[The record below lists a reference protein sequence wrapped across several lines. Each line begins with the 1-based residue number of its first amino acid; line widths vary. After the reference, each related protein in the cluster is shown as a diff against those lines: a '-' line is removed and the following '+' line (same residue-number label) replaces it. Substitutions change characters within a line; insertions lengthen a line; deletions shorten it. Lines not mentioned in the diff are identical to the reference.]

1 MRMRIL
7 IPVLWVC
14 GAIQLADVAANA
26 VLAFK
31 VRPRRELSGVPPLVR
46 QIFFSHWFYL
56 MLVLVIF
63 SCCCFFFAPELA
75 GGSPLGRFLSGALGL
90 FWLLRV
96 PSQLFYFDADF
107 RRQNRLA
114 DIAFVVSSAF
124 LAVAFGFAALGGA
137 R

>member
-1 MRMRIL
+1 MRIL
-7 IPVLWVC
+7 IPVLWLC
-14 GAIQLADVAANA
+14 GAIQLADVVANV
-26 VLAFK
+26 VLAIK
-31 VRPRRELSGVPPLVR
+31 IRPRQKLSGVPPLVR

-75 GGSPLGRFLSGALGL
+75 GGSLLGRFLSGALGL

-107 RRQNRLA
+107 RRQHRLA

-124 LAVAFGFAALGGA
+124 LAVAFGCAALGAA